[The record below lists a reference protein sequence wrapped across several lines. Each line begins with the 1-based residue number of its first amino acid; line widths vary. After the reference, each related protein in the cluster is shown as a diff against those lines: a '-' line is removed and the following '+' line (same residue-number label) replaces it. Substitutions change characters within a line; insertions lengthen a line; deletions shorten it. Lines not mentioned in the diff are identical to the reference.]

1 MLCSELQVFI
11 GSNTATPFFANL
23 SESGGLD
30 YPLFGL
36 SLTRDASG
44 TLTFGEPPLL
54 VILTLSDNSVCRG
67 DRRFSCG

>member
-11 GSNTATPFFANL
+11 GMNTATPFFANL

-54 VILTLSDNSVCRG
+54 AIPTLSDNSVCRR
-67 DRRFSCG
+67 DRRFGCG